1 MFTQGVYYKCGRNVY
16 LISLLKQLPVVVLA
30 LIILVVIARL
40 PAVVSQAFW
49 WGLLLLIIY
58 MAIAAIQAWYLY
70 SSHVFMLDDYAL
82 HIRSG
87 ILNRNEVAIP
97 YRQIQDVSLDESY
110 IERMFGVSELNIMT
124 AGHEDNKRD
133 KSSAE
138 FPLIGK
144 VLAVALQEELSKRSS
159 VQQVSSDKKVL

>member
-1 MFTQGVYYKCGRNVY
+1 
-16 LISLLKQLPVVVLA
+16 
-30 LIILVVIARL
+30 
-40 PAVVSQAFW
+40 
-49 WGLLLLIIY
+49 